1 MTDEQWL
8 WLFANQALD
17 ADERLEG
24 MCDHCRD
31 EVTSKTFCTRCGKV
45 ISNNKDN
52 DGEETFVNK
61 NFDMDKYEAM
71 KNGTYKPEIPIN
83 EEENNPLDGDV
94 DMDLVNQILNSS
106 VGDSN
111 G

>member
-1 MTDEQWL
+1 ME
-8 WLFANQALD
+8 
-17 ADERLEG
+17 LENT
-24 MCDHCRD
+24 
-31 EVTSKTFCTRCGKV
+31 ENIENPS
-45 ISNNKDN
+45 
-52 DGEETFVNK
+52 
-61 NFDMDKYEAM
+61 
-71 KNGTYKPEIPIN
+71 IN